1 MLADALKTIY
11 ATMMV
16 FSIKTRGYHH
26 NVEGPNFPQYHQFF
40 DDLYTEVYDNTDKC
54 AELVRQLD
62 SYAPGSMSRF
72 LELSIIP
79 EQTKIP
85 RAELMIAELY
95 DDNEKIVVLLKES
108 FTLAEEENEQGIADF
123 IAGRIDAHGKHRWM
137 IRSLL
142 KKDRA

>member
-1 MLADALKTIY
+1 MLADALKTIL
-11 ATMMV
+11 ASTMV
-16 FSIKTRGYHH
+16 FSSKTRGFHW
-26 NVEGPNFPQYHQFF
+26 NVEGPNFPQYHEFF
-40 DDLYTEVYDNTDKC
+40 DDLYTEVYDSTDKC

-72 LELSIIP
+72 LELSIIG

-85 RAELMIAELY
+85 RAELMIAELF
-95 DDNEKIVVLLKES
+95 DDNEKIVALLKES
-108 FTLAEEENEQGIADF
+108 FTVAEEENEQGIADF

-137 IRSLL
+137 LRSLL